1 MWFCS
6 FLANI
11 SVTEISNSNIVV
23 ETSFDETQMLIKL
36 TPKMQLY
43 IIAGVS
49 AMAKLKG
56 LCGNFNYKEIDDFE
70 GSGGLV
76 EATASAF
83 ANTWKAHPGCLDK
96 TDWLDD
102 PCHINLE
109 KYQYAEYWCSLLEKT
124 NSPFSSCYGI
134 LNPSDY
140 AKRCRYHTCN
150 CKNSEVCMCAALS
163 SYATACA
170 IKGIILKDWRKGICD
185 KYITACAPSQI
196 YLYSLTTCPPKCQ
209 FLEEE
214 EVCVPKSLPIDGCG
228 CKDGEYLNENEECV
242 HISLCSCY
250 YSGMYLKPN
259 EIIYKQNERCICHDG
274 KLFCTAHLEES
285 CPEGKTYM
293 NCSITPN
300 SVAAKHRA
308 CQTLNTE
315 YFMKECI
322 SGCVCPEGLLD
333 DGKGSCVPEEKCSC
347 VHDKQFLPDGSL
359 INVDCNTC
367 VCKGGQW
374 ICSDHSCY
382 GTCTSYSDGHYITFD
397 GKMYD
402 FQGKCEYVVA
412 QDYCGHEPTNGTF
425 SITTE
430 SVPCG
435 SNGIAC
441 SKAIKIFI
449 GSTELKLEEKEM
461 KVIQGTPDDHL
472 RYQAHVHGNYLVIL
486 IRNGI
491 YLIWDKKTTIFI
503 RASPEYKG
511 KLCGLCGN
519 FDDKSS
525 NDFTINN
532 ILHVTNIIEFGNIW
546 KVNPA
551 CPDVI
556 DNIDPCTLT
565 LHRRSWAEKKCSII
579 KSDVFKS
586 CHRKVDPTPF
596 FENCV
601 NDACFCDV
609 DGDCE
614 CFCSAVAVYSH
625 ECIKAEVCIYWRTP
639 DICPIFCDYYNP
651 NEVCEWHYYPCGNH
665 TIQTCSSVDMV
676 DVNITFSYLEGCYPS
691 CPPTKPY
698 FDDIL
703 GICVNECG
711 CYVNSIHY
719 EYNEKVPSEYPCQEC
734 YCKGNG
740 NVNCLNSTDCS
751 TPAPE
756 TSTGTSTTLPVRAV
770 TDYCVC
776 WMTDWINTQNVT
788 AGPEGGDFEEY
799 EKSSDGHNIYCGAYG
814 TAVDITCRAV
824 NYPNATVQELIS
836 EGQNLFCDVNSGLV
850 CYNSNQ
856 TCYDYEIQLKCCDID
871 CPTTSSP
878 ETTPPA
884 ATMETTTPE
893 TITETTTPETITET
907 TTPETTT
914 ESTTPET
921 TTETT
926 TPETTTETTTL
937 ETTTESTTPET
948 TTETTTPETT
958 TETTTLET
966 TTETTTPE
974 TTTETTTPE
983 TATESTTPETTTETT
998 TPETTTETTTLETT
1012 TETTTP
1018 ETTTETTT
1026 PETTM
1031 ETTTPENT
1039 TKTTT
1044 PENTTETTTPETTTE
1059 TTTPETAT
1067 ESTTPETTTET
1078 TTPETTTETTTLE
1091 TTTETTTPET
1101 TTETTTPE
1109 TTMETTTPETTTETT
1124 TLENTMETTT
1134 PETTTETTTP
1144 ETTTETT
1151 TLETTTETT
1160 TPETTTETTTPETTT
1175 ETTTLETTTETTT
1188 PETTTETTT
1197 PETTTESTTPETTTE
1212 STTPETT
1219 TETTTPETTTE
1230 TTTPETTTETTT
1242 LETTT
1247 ETTTPETTT
1256 ETTTPETTMETTTHE
1271 NTTET
1276 TTPENTMETTTP
1288 ETTTETTTPETTTET
1303 TTLENTMETTTPE
1316 TTTETTTPETTTET
1330 TTLETTTETTTPE
1343 TTTETTTPE
1352 TTTEST
1358 TPETTTESTT
1368 PETTTETTTP
1378 ETTTETTTPETTTE
1392 TTTPETTTETTIPES
1407 ATVTCIMLSPTTAP
1421 TTSFSTM
1428 CYCMYGGILYNPGM
1442 TITSSNTPEGCQVLF
1457 CSKECNIISENFN
1470 HQCPTTL
1477 PTSIITLT
1485 SHIPEI
1491 STTFPPSTPGMC
1503 TFDPPRQQ
1511 YNETWMFSDCMMA
1524 RCIENNIIE
1533 IIPKKCDPPS
1543 DIICANG
1550 FPQINV
1556 TDDDG
1561 CCWHW
1566 ECPCVCLGFGD
1577 SHYFTFDG
1585 THYDFRGE
1593 CTYVLVEEITKE
1605 TDNFGVYVDNYYC
1618 RNHGN
1623 CTRKIIIHYGT
1634 QEIEIMQKHLESS
1647 MLQVMVNEEAVRIPY
1662 KNLGVNISRSET
1674 GCLVEITDLD
1684 VEITLLDD
1692 AFILHLPYGYF
1703 RNNTQGLCGTC
1714 SNNKD
1719 DDGMLKNGSITQ
1731 NFSTMAKSWIV
1742 LDPNNPE
1749 CGSTET
1755 TTIYPPVTPSVC
1767 SPSPLCELIKGPQN
1781 NKYLTEGCFCPN
1793 GTMQFSP
1800 ISNIC
1805 VENCGCIGPDNLP
1818 RKFGEIFEFNCQD
1831 CICQEDGFGI
1841 YCEKK
1846 ICPAV
1851 KTDPCSLEGFQP
1863 VTQINPNNPCCKETI
1878 CMCKISLCPKSLLKC
1893 ETAYE
1898 VVGEYVEGDCCPRY
1912 TCVCNT
1918 NLCPTIFLDCI
1929 IGYEVVHEY
1938 VSGRCCPHYKCVCNI
1953 SLCPKPLLKC
1963 ETGYEV
1969 VGEYIEG
1976 HCCPRYKC
1984 VCNISLCPKPLLNCE
1999 TGYEVVGEY
2008 VEGYFCPRYKCA
2020 HKKVCVYRNA
2030 EYQGYNLR
2038 KDPGQCCGVCEQTHC
2053 ILKNEDSVELLN
2065 PGDTRPLKNDNCTLY
2080 KCTKENNQLIHFV
2093 YKISC
2098 PLFFEEDCE
2107 PLKQVL
2113 IVIET
2118 RN

>member
-1 MWFCS
+1 MGYKIASLWMLCMALTQLSAYEVETDQLKDHVKNICSTWGNFHFKTFDNELYQFKGGCTYNLVSHCLDSYQEFSVFIKRDIVKGHPLIEKITISIKDIIVTLMGKNIFVNNVLIREPYYNFGILIYNNTAYINVQSKVGLNIFYNQEDAVMLELDPKFRNKTCGLCGDFNGISRYKNFTILDDVLLYPIEFGNLPVVQNTDEECWIVTEDQQQTLSDCTQYIPVCKQYLEQSAFASCTTSHLKEEFYIYACVLDMCSCGQFQDSFCLCS
-6 FLANI
+6 TITEYSKQCCHSGGHPIDWRTNTFCPKKCPGNMIYKESGSLCMNSCSHLESQTPCEEHFMNGCFCPEGTVRDDYNWRGCVPESACYCKHAGVLYAPGETMIHSCEECLCISGRWNCTVTPCPGICSVENGADFTTFDEKKYTFHGNCYYVLSEATNI

-676 DVNITFSYLEGCYPS
+676 DVNITFSYLE
-691 CPPTKPY
+691 
-698 FDDIL
+698 
-703 GICVNECG
+703 
-711 CYVNSIHY
+711 
-719 EYNEKVPSEYPCQEC
+719 
-734 YCKGNG
+734 
-740 NVNCLNSTDCS
+740 
-751 TPAPE
+751 
-756 TSTGTSTTLPVRAV
+756 
-770 TDYCVC
+770 DYCVC

-871 CPTTSSP
+871 CPTTSS
-878 ETTPPA
+878 
-884 ATMETTTPE
+884 
-893 TITETTTPETITET
+893 
-907 TTPETTT
+907 
-914 ESTTPET
+914 
-921 TTETT
+921 
-926 TPETTTETTTL
+926 
-937 ETTTESTTPET
+937 
-948 TTETTTPETT
+948 
-958 TETTTLET
+958 
-966 TTETTTPE
+966 
-974 TTTETTTPE
+974 
-983 TATESTTPETTTETT
+983 
-998 TPETTTETTTLETT
+998 
-1012 TETTTP
+1012 
-1018 ETTTETTT
+1018 
-1026 PETTM
+1026 
-1031 ETTTPENT
+1031 
-1039 TKTTT
+1039 
-1044 PENTTETTTPETTTE
+1044 
-1059 TTTPETAT
+1059 
-1067 ESTTPETTTET
+1067 
-1078 TTPETTTETTTLE
+1078 
-1091 TTTETTTPET
+1091 
-1101 TTETTTPE
+1101 
-1109 TTMETTTPETTTETT
+1109 
-1124 TLENTMETTT
+1124 
-1134 PETTTETTTP
+1134 
-1144 ETTTETT
+1144 
-1151 TLETTTETT
+1151 
-1160 TPETTTETTTPETTT
+1160 
-1175 ETTTLETTTETTT
+1175 
-1188 PETTTETTT
+1188 
-1197 PETTTESTTPETTTE
+1197 
-1212 STTPETT
+1212 
-1219 TETTTPETTTE
+1219 
-1230 TTTPETTTETTT
+1230 
-1242 LETTT
+1242 
-1247 ETTTPETTT
+1247 
-1256 ETTTPETTMETTTHE
+1256 
-1271 NTTET
+1271 
-1276 TTPENTMETTTP
+1276 
-1288 ETTTETTTPETTTET
+1288 
-1303 TTLENTMETTTPE
+1303 
-1316 TTTETTTPETTTET
+1316 
-1330 TTLETTTETTTPE
+1330 
-1343 TTTETTTPE
+1343 
-1352 TTTEST
+1352 
-1358 TPETTTESTT
+1358 

-1503 TFDPPRQQ
+1503 TFDPPRQ